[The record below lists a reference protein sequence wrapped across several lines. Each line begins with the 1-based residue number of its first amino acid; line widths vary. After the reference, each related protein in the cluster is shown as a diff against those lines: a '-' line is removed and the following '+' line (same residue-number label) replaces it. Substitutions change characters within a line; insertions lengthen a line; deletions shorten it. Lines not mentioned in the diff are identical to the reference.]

1 MESLKVIKLF
11 VRNYLGIKAV
21 EITPEG
27 DVIRIEGKN
36 GSGKSSA
43 VGSIWTGIGGKKA
56 LPVHALRN
64 GTKDGEI
71 SLDLDDLKVEV
82 KFTPKGSYLEVR
94 GKDGAKVSS
103 PQSLLDTFYTE
114 TSFDPQAFIDMKSSD
129 RCELLLKLTGK
140 REQISALEREYKA
153 VYDERTAVNRSI
165 RDVEGKLT
173 GAPADEQIPEIE
185 DKEKSVSELTARLQ
199 KEQSIVKEREKIDY
213 EISTLLDDCD
223 EMHNER
229 TDILQKIKEL
239 QQQDESL
246 QRKIIESTETI
257 EVLKKKCST
266 FPAPKVNEI
275 QAEIDSADEYN
286 ADIRKRKAERENRIR
301 AIQAANELRS
311 DQTKLADLSESL
323 SNRLKRITDEKGEIL
338 SSAKLGVPGL
348 TIDAGEILIDGVPFD
363 DLSTK
368 ERIRASVLIGI
379 SQNPKLRVLRIEN
392 GKELDLESMAELET
406 LAAKHNFQ
414 IWVECVE
421 NTPSGQGFFIT
432 DGSIENYPDS
442 QNNPCENDLN

>member
-1 MESLKVIKLF
+1 MESLRIIKLF

-21 EITPEG
+21 EIKPEG
-27 DVIRIEGKN
+27 DVIKIEGKN

-114 TSFDPQAFIDMKSSD
+114 TSFDPQAFIDMKSGD

-140 REQISALEREYKA
+140 REQITALEREYKA
-153 VYDERTAVNRSI
+153 VYDERTAVNRGI

-185 DKEKSVSELTARLQ
+185 DKEKSVSELTARLRAAEAEDERQ
-199 KEQSIVKEREKIDY
+199 NKIINKLAEVEIYQEKSESRIAQIDMEIDALQAERRNMIDSISRAE
-213 EISTLLDDCD
+213 
-223 EMHNER
+223 
-229 TDILQKIKEL
+229 TDWGKIKE
-239 QQQDESL
+239 QIS
-246 QRKIIESTETI
+246 K
-257 EVLKKKCST
+257 
-266 FPAPKVNEI
+266 FPPSQSEAI

-301 AIQAANELRS
+301 AIQAANALRS
-311 DQTKLADLSESL
+311 EQTKLAADSENMTRRLS
-323 SNRLKRITDEKGEIL
+323 RIIDEKSEIL
-338 SSAKLGVPGL
+338 SNAQLGVPGL
-348 TIDAGEILIDGVPFD
+348 TIDAGEILINGVPFD

-368 ERIRASVLIGI
+368 ERIVASMHIGI

-392 GKELDLESMAELET
+392 GRELDGESMAEVEKF
-406 LAAKHNFQ
+406 AADNDCQ
-414 IWVECVE
+414 IWIEQVSDD
-421 NTPSGQGFFIT
+421 PSGHGIFIE
-432 DGSIENYPDS
+432 DGEVK
-442 QNNPCENDLN
+442 E

>member
-1 MESLKVIKLF
+1 MESLKVIKLYI
-11 VRNYLGIKAV
+11 RNYLGIKAV
-21 EITPEG
+21 EIKPEG

-71 SLDLDDLKVEV
+71 SLDLDELKVEV

-140 REQISALEREYKA
+140 REQITALDREYKA
-153 VYDERTAVNRSI
+153 VYDERTAVNRNI
-165 RDVEGKLT
+165 RDVEGKLVD
-173 GAPADEQIPEIE
+173 APHNEILPEIE
-185 DKEKSVSELTARLQ
+185 DKEKSVSELTARLTKA
-199 KEQSIVKEREKIDY
+199 KESDFELSVSKNHLQTLREQFKENTKRILDIEDEITKLSEEKLKCGERID
-213 EISTLLDDCD
+213 SC
-223 EMHNER
+223 
-229 TDILQKIKEL
+229 IKEIEKFEK
-239 QQQDESL
+239 Q
-246 QRKIIESTETI
+246 IESAPPSQI
-257 EVLKKKCST
+257 
-266 FPAPKVNEI
+266 PAI
-275 QAEIDSADEYN
+275 QSEIDSADEYN
-286 ADIRKRKAERENRIR
+286 ADIRKRKADRENRIR
-301 AIQAANELRS
+301 AIQAANELRG
-311 DQTKLADLSESL
+311 DKLDFEADSETL
-323 SNRLKRITDEKGEIL
+323 SNRLKRIIDEKGEIL

-348 TIDAGEILIDGVPFD
+348 TIDAGEILINGVPFD

-368 ERIRASVLIGI
+368 ERIVASMHIGI

-392 GKELDLESMAELET
+392 GRELDSESMAEVEKF
-406 LAAKHNFQ
+406 AAENDCQ
-414 IWVECVE
+414 IWIETVEDYATGKGIFIEEGEVKE
-421 NTPSGQGFFIT
+421 N
-432 DGSIENYPDS
+432 NV
-442 QNNPCENDLN
+442 

>member
-21 EITPEG
+21 EITPDS

-71 SLDLDDLKVEV
+71 SLDLDALKVEV

-140 REQISALEREYKA
+140 REQITALDREYKA

-185 DKEKSVSELTARLQ
+185 DKEKSVSELTARLRAAETEDDKCNSLINRLAEIELYQ
-199 KEQSIVKEREKIDY
+199 QAQEKRVIEIDDTIRSLQKEREQCVEGIAGA
-213 EISTLLDDCD
+213 IT
-223 EMHNER
+223 ER
-229 TDILQKIKEL
+229 AYVQDKIKAFP
-239 QQQDESL
+239 
-246 QRKIIESTETI
+246 EST
-257 EVLKKKCST
+257 SG
-266 FPAPKVNEI
+266 AI

-286 ADIRKRKAERENRIR
+286 ADIRKRKAEREKRIME
-301 AIQAANELRS
+301 IQ
-311 DQTKLADLSESL
+311 LA
-323 SNRLKRITDEKGEIL
+323 NRLRNEKAMLTSDSENMTRRLSRITDEKAEIL
-338 SSAKLGVPGL
+338 SSAQLGVPGL
-348 TIDAGEILIDGVPFD
+348 TIDAGEILINGVPFD

-368 ERIRASVLIGI
+368 ERIVASMHIGI

-392 GKELDLESMAELET
+392 GRELDSDSMAEVEKF
-406 LAAKHNFQ
+406 AAENDCQ
-414 IWVECVE
+414 IWIEQVADSA
-421 NTPSGQGFFIT
+421 SGNGIFIE
-432 DGSIENYPDS
+432 DGEVK
-442 QNNPCENDLN
+442 E